1 MKYTR
6 IYADAAG
13 ETHLQD
19 VGPEM
24 KPADHSSMMSE
35 LIAAKGIIF
44 RETNGAQYFV
54 DWHNAP
60 RPQFVINLSGEV
72 EITVSDGETRRFGPG
87 TILLAEDV
95 KGKGHIS
102 RGVGN
107 AEFTLPTIAFKSAA
121 AFPPPPCPDCL
132 DSWHRC

>member
-6 IYADAAG
+6 IYSDASG
-13 ETHLQD
+13 ETHLED
-19 VGPEM
+19 VTPEM
-24 KPADHSSMMSE
+24 KRADHSSMISE
-35 LIAAKGIIF
+35 MIAAKGVIF

-60 RPQFVINLSGEV
+60 RRQFVVNLSGEV
-72 EITVSDGETRRFGPG
+72 EITVSDGEKRRFGPG

-95 KGKGHIS
+95 TGKGHIS

-107 AEFTLPTIAFKSAA
+107 SDRLSIFVPLIGE
-121 AFPPPPCPDCL
+121 
-132 DSWHRC
+132 R

>member
-19 VGPEM
+19 AGPEM
-24 KPADHSSMMSE
+24 KPADHSSMVSE

-60 RPQFVINLSGEV
+60 RPHFVINLSGEV
-72 EITVSDGETRRFGPG
+72 EITVSDGETRLFGPG

-95 KGKGHIS
+95 AGKGHIS

-107 AEFTLPTIAFKSAA
+107 AARVSIFVPLA
-121 AFPPPPCPDCL
+121 D
-132 DSWHRC
+132 R

>member
-19 VGPEM
+19 IGPEM
-24 KPADHSSMMSE
+24 KPADHSSTMSE

-44 RETNGAQYFV
+44 RETNGGQYFV

-60 RPQFVINLSGEV
+60 RRQFVINLSGEV

-95 KGKGHIS
+95 TGRGHIS

-107 AEFTLPTIAFKSAA
+107 ADRLSIFVPLADAK
-121 AFPPPPCPDCL
+121 
-132 DSWHRC
+132 